1 MLITI
6 YLNLFYESERL
17 SVKEEDYFL
26 LLTRLKSERYPT
38 TLIYIITCLS
48 RIVSRTM
55 SPPHVIPN
63 RSEWL
68 MNVIDDLPN
77 ILLLIPKRHS
87 EGATFRVEVMN
98 HKYPIPCLMSSRD
111 KETKE

>member
-1 MLITI
+1 
-6 YLNLFYESERL
+6 
-17 SVKEEDYFL
+17 
-26 LLTRLKSERYPT
+26 
-38 TLIYIITCLS
+38 
-48 RIVSRTM
+48 
-55 SPPHVIPN
+55 
-63 RSEWL
+63 